1 VLLMNVRLITKP
13 SCGQICYTCTM
24 TCVVNVLNTIG
35 YREVLSSFF
44 VNRFSISS
52 TKGQSLNSCP
62 TCWQYAHV
70 DVLGSI
76 IIPIGLKVDYAPI
89 PNLLQLDSKQ
99 KMV

>member
-1 VLLMNVRLITKP
+1 
-13 SCGQICYTCTM
+13 
-24 TCVVNVLNTIG
+24 
-35 YREVLSSFF
+35 
-44 VNRFSISS
+44 
-52 TKGQSLNSCP
+52 LNSCP